1 MTGLVD
7 THCHV
12 DRYKNPLAVL
22 KAAEAAGVVTIAV
35 TELPSDYQRLAL
47 RLGKRKLVHVAL
59 GLHPMRAANASP
71 LELSLFTRLLDRTDY
86 VGEVGLDG
94 SRDGRPSLRGQI
106 KTFEH
111 LLSQPRIKT
120 KVLTVHSRGAEAET
134 IERLRDAGVTAILH
148 WYTGALKHVDAAAAA
163 GLWFSV
169 NPAMLRSQN
178 GQRIVA
184 ALPRERVVTETDG
197 PYAKLGGRP
206 CEPKDV
212 PAVVTGLARV
222 WGEEP
227 DRARERVAAN
237 LEAIVD
243 ATRPHGLTP
252 ASPGQQPAG
261 INTGINLSETSSTAP
276 APKPSNHGQ

>member
-1 MTGLVD
+1 MPALVD

-12 DRYKNPLAVL
+12 DRYKHPLAVL
-22 KAAEAAGVVTIAV
+22 KAAEGAGVLTVAV

-47 RLGKRKLVHVAL
+47 RLGKRKLVRVAL
-59 GLHPMRAANASP
+59 GLHPLRAANASP

-94 SRDGRPSLRGQI
+94 SRDGRASLRGQI
-106 KTFEH
+106 KVFEH

-120 KVLTVHSRGAEAET
+120 KILTVHSRGAEAET
-134 IERLRDAGVTAILH
+134 VERLGAAGVTAILH
-148 WYTGALKHVDAAAAA
+148 WYSGALKHIDAAAAA

-178 GQRIVA
+178 GQRVVA

-222 WGEEP
+222 WREEL
-227 DRARERVAAN
+227 DQAQQRVHAN
-237 LEAIVD
+237 LTAIAD
-243 ATRPHGLTP
+243 AAR
-252 ASPGQQPAG
+252 AQRA
-261 INTGINLSETSSTAP
+261 
-276 APKPSNHGQ
+276 